1 MNYTE
6 QEVRALTRAEI
17 AATAKKIYERIK
29 RKIET
34 TIYTAEFRR
43 DQAKGVTEREYYNGI
58 WLGLVR
64 AMDIALDVCYDRE
77 IMWWGEKN
85 DKSL

>member
-1 MNYTE
+1 MTYTE

-29 RKIET
+29 CKIET
-34 TIYTAEFRR
+34 TIHTAELRR
-43 DQAKGVTEREYYNGI
+43 DQAKGVTEREYCNGI

-85 DKSL
+85 DKSI

>member
-1 MNYTE
+1 MTYTE
-6 QEVRALTRAEI
+6 QEARALTRAEI
-17 AATAKKIYERIK
+17 ARTSEKLYERIK
-29 RKIET
+29 RKISE
-34 TIYTAEFRR
+34 TIYVTEAKR
-43 DQAKGVTEREYYNGI
+43 DSAVGVTEREYYNGI

-77 IMWWGEKN
+77 IMWEGKN

>member
-1 MNYTE
+1 MTYTE

-17 AATAKKIYERIK
+17 ADTAKKIYERIK
-29 RKIET
+29 SKIET

-43 DQAKGVTEREYYNGI
+43 DQAKGVIEREYYNGI

-77 IMWWGEKN
+77 IMWEG
-85 DKSL
+85 

>member
-6 QEVRALTRAEI
+6 QEARALTRAEV
-17 AATAKKIYERIK
+17 AHTVEELYKRIK

-77 IMWWGEKN
+77 IMWGENKN